1 LITIGALAKHYGLLP
16 SEVSS
21 RATTFDLMVY
31 DVSMTWEQHQQDK
44 AEGKNT
50 MPKLSEDELLKLVR
64 KPQDGG

>member
-31 DVSMTWEQHQQDK
+31 DVSMTWERHQQDK
-44 AEGKNT
+44 ADGKNT
-50 MPKLSEDELLKLVR
+50 MPQLSEEELLKLVR
-64 KPQDGG
+64 KS